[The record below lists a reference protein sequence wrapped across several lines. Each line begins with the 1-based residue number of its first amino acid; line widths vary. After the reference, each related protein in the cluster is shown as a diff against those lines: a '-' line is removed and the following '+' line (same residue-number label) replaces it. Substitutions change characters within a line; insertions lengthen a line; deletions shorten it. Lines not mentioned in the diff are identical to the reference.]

1 MGRGAVDEQPVPVS
15 WADGPLPGGKRR
27 RHGLAADGPG
37 PAHPPPPPRGG
48 PEPLADAAAL
58 GLPALAA
65 VLDAV
70 EDGIAVVDADGRLV
84 HANPAARRM
93 LNRPLDRLRG
103 RELLAALETKGQP
116 TPPGPFPWDPDA
128 APAPFRC
135 VVGGRV
141 ADDGVADE
149 DVADEDV
156 ADGRVA
162 GSQAAAGREVTCSV
176 VATDISGARHWVVI
190 LRDLGSGRAG
200 DRTAVALAQT
210 TAQLV
215 AAGTVEELLRG
226 IARHAVESTAAVA
239 CGIVVIGEDHKLA
252 VAGGYGFPD
261 RARSMSAWTASS
273 VTLDEMPGGSQVLTG
288 KPCFLPDA
296 RAQMGAAP
304 ATRLFAATMADLDWQ
319 GSYYAPLSWEGE
331 VFGVFGA
338 HLPPGAAD
346 PNAEESAFYNIL
358 ADQAAVAVT
367 NARLAASMER
377 TRLARELHDSI
388 SQALFSM
395 TMHARAAQLAMT
407 KANLDD
413 SGPLGRS
420 VAQLAEL
427 TRGTLAE
434 MRALIFELRPGA
446 LAEEGLVSAL
456 RKQGAALTAREQVAV
471 SVDGPERRLDLGAGV
486 EEHLYRIASEALNNV
501 VKHARARH
509 AAVHVT
515 AEAGALRIVVSDD
528 GAGFDPAAEHPGSMG
543 LSTMAERAQ
552 AIGAQFTV
560 TSAQHPGAGAEHP
573 CADAD
578 RTGTVVTV
586 TLPHRRRGHT
596 EEGT

>member
-1 MGRGAVDEQPVPVS
+1 MGRGAVNEQPVPVS
-15 WADGPLPGGKRR
+15 WADGPLTGGPPLGRSR
-27 RHGLAADGPG
+27 AADGPG
-37 PAHPPPPPRGG
+37 AAVPTLLPPGER
-48 PEPLADAAAL
+48 EPLADVAAL
-58 GLPALAA
+58 GPSTLAA
-65 VLDAV
+65 LLDGV
-70 EDGIAVVDADGRLV
+70 EDGIAVVDADGRFV
-84 HANPAARRM
+84 HANPAACRM
-93 LNRPLDRLRG
+93 LGRPLDQLRG
-103 RELLAALETKGQP
+103 VELLDTLEFGGQAP
-116 TPPGPFPWDPDA
+116 PPGRFPWDPDDI
-128 APAPFRC
+128 PAPFRC
-135 VVGGRV
+135 VVGGS
-141 ADDGVADE
+141 D
-149 DVADEDV
+149 
-156 ADGRVA
+156 A
-162 GSQAAAGREVTCSV
+162 GGREVTCSV
-176 VATDISGARHWVVI
+176 VATDIGGVRHWVAI
-190 LRDLGSGRAG
+190 LRDLGGGRARE
-200 DRTAVALAQT
+200 RTAVALAQT

-215 AAGTVEELLRG
+215 AAGTVEEILRG

-261 RARSMSAWTASS
+261 RARSMSAWTGSS
-273 VTLDEMPGGSQVLTG
+273 VTLDEMPGGSHVLTG
-288 KPCFLPDA
+288 KPVFMPDA
-296 RAQMGAAP
+296 RSAMAAAP
-304 ATRLFAATMADLDWQ
+304 ATKAFAATMESLDWQ
-319 GSYYAPLSWEGE
+319 GSYYAPLSWDGE
-331 VFGVFGA
+331 VFGVFGV
-338 HLPPGAAD
+338 HRPPGVAD
-346 PNAEESAFYNIL
+346 PNAEECAFYNVL
-358 ADQAAVAVT
+358 ADQCAVAVT

-395 TMHARAAQLAMT
+395 TMHARAAQLAMA

-456 RKQGAALTAREQVAV
+456 GKQGAALTAREQVAIT
-471 SVDGPERRLDLGAGV
+471 VDGPEQRLDLGSGV

-501 VKHARARH
+501 VKHARAQH

-515 AEAGALRIVVSDD
+515 AVAGKLRIVVSDD
-528 GAGFDPAAEHPGSMG
+528 GVGFDPAAEHSGSMG
-543 LSTMAERAQ
+543 LSTMAERAL

-560 TSAQHPGAGAEHP
+560 TSAQHPVI
-573 CADAD
+573 DSSDVD
-578 RTGTVVTV
+578 RPGTVVTV

>member
-1 MGRGAVDEQPVPVS
+1 MGRGAVDEQPAPVS
-15 WADGPLPGGKRR
+15 RADGPLPGGPRQGR
-27 RHGLAADGPG
+27 GRAGNEPGVVPTPSPPGEREPFADV
-37 PAHPPPPPRGG
+37 
-48 PEPLADAAAL
+48 AAL
-58 GLPALAA
+58 GLSTLAA
-65 VLDAV
+65 VLDGV
-70 EDGIAVVDADGRLV
+70 EDGIAVVDADGCFV
-84 HANPAARRM
+84 HANRAACRM
-93 LNRPLDRLRG
+93 LSRPLDRLRG
-103 RELLAALETKGQP
+103 FQLLDTLEFGGQ
-116 TPPGPFPWDPDA
+116 TTSPGRFPWDPDD

-141 ADDGVADE
+141 V
-149 DVADEDV
+149 
-156 ADGRVA
+156 
-162 GSQAAAGREVTCSV
+162 GSPDTAGREVTCSV
-176 VATDISGARHWVVI
+176 VATDIGGARHWVTI
-190 LRDLGSGRAG
+190 LRDLGSGRARE
-200 DRTAVALAQT
+200 RTAVALAQT

-215 AAGTVEELLRG
+215 AAGTVEEILRG
-226 IARHAVESTAAVA
+226 IARQAVESTAAVA

-288 KPCFLPDA
+288 KPVFMADA
-296 RAQMGAAP
+296 RSAMGAAP
-304 ATRLFAATMADLDWQ
+304 ATKVFAATMESLDWQ
-319 GSYYAPLSWEGE
+319 GSYFAPLSWDGE
-331 VFGVFGA
+331 VFGVFGV
-338 HLPPGAAD
+338 HRPPGVAD
-346 PNAEESAFYNIL
+346 PNAEECAFYNVL
-358 ADQAAVAVT
+358 ADQCAVAVT

-407 KANLDD
+407 KAGLDD
-413 SGPLGRS
+413 TGPLGRS

-456 RKQGAALTAREQVAV
+456 SKQGAALTAREQVAV
-471 SVDGPERRLDLGAGV
+471 TVDGPERRLDLGSGA

-501 VKHARARH
+501 VKHARAQH
-509 AAVHVT
+509 AVVDVT

-528 GAGFDPAAEHPGSMG
+528 GVGFDPAAEHSGSMG
-543 LSTMAERAQ
+543 LSTMAERAL

-560 TSAQHPGAGAEHP
+560 TSAQQPSSTVDGAG
-573 CADAD
+573 
-578 RTGTVVTV
+578 TGTVVTV
-586 TLPHRRRGHT
+586 TLPHRRRDHT